1 MIPQGF
7 KGFLEKQQQQQQQQQ
22 KQQIKGQ

>member
-7 KGFLEKQQQQQQQQQ
+7 KGFLEKQQQQQQQQ